1 MHLIKRCVK
10 PLVPVVIVAFLNLS
24 MPVHPASAAMV
35 GTDTAINMEKTQ
47 NERQRLND
55 FLSRDDARA
64 QMQALGIS
72 ADEAALRVAGL
83 SSVEVASLT
92 DKLDQMPAG
101 GDGLGAVVG
110 AFVLIFIILLF
121 TDIAGLT
128 HVYPFVT
135 HKK

>member
-35 GTDTAINMEKTQ
+35 CTDTAINMEKTQ

-83 SSVEVASLT
+83 SSVEVAGLT

>member
-35 GTDTAINMEKTQ
+35 PTDTAINMEKTQ

-64 QMQALGIS
+64 QMQALGVS

-83 SSVEVASLT
+83 SSVEVAGLT